1 MNLRCAVSSFLTAAV
16 ALPWLS
22 ASPAAAEALSRRE
35 VVARALD
42 VNPDVRRGVEE
53 YNRLMGRAT
62 EARADALPELSLYGT
77 YLRYQDPAFLNSSS
91 FDQLPPDFVDLLKPI
106 PQDLWEGT
114 AQLKQTLFSFS
125 LRKAIRAASYAK
137 DLGQED
143 LRRVR
148 QQVALRA
155 IFAYNG
161 YLVALE
167 RAKVAERTVSQ
178 KERQLEAARNRRAAG
193 VATELEVLRFQ
204 VDLENA
210 RAQLLRLQGA
220 ADLARGD
227 VNVVILRPT
236 NAPIEPVDDLGFVDL
251 EADLEHTIEQAK
263 ANRPELKAAEWNA
276 RIYDEAVG
284 IVRADK
290 QPRLDFNG
298 AFGWSVRDT
307 GNFLKDDYQKWSL
320 SVTLKVPLFDG
331 WRTAG
336 RVAQAKAERAK
347 VEQDRIGL
355 EAQIEREAKEAV
367 DRLRVARNVLKAA
380 ELNVEQATK
389 ALQMTQANYQLGAA
403 TPLDVLDAQAA
414 LTQADIN
421 RVEALYAHADARAGL
436 RYVMAL
442 DPLGPEAG
450 APPAPETTP
459 TLSGDL
465 R

>member
-1 MNLRCAVSSFLTAAV
+1 MNLRNVFVSSAAA
-16 ALPWLS
+16 ALALS
-22 ASPAAAEALSRRE
+22 LAAPASYAEALSRRE
-35 VVARALD
+35 VVSRALD
-42 VNPDVRRGVEE
+42 VNPDVRRGMEE

-77 YLRYQDPAFLNSSS
+77 YLRYQDPSFLNSAS
-91 FDQLPPDFVDLLKPI
+91 FDQLPPDFVGLLKPI
-106 PQDLWEGT
+106 PQNLWEGS

-125 LRKAIRAASYAK
+125 LRKAIRAAGYAK
-137 DLGQED
+137 DLGKED
-143 LRRVR
+143 LQRVR

-167 RAKVAERTVSQ
+167 RAKVAERTVRQ
-178 KERQLEAARNRRAAG
+178 KERQLEAARNRRASG

-236 NAPIEPVDDLGFVDL
+236 NAPIEPVDDLGFVDV
-251 EADLEHTIEQAK
+251 EADLDATIATAL
-263 ANRPELKAAEWNA
+263 ANRPEVKAIDWSE
-276 RIYDEAVG
+276 RIYAEAVG
-284 IVRADK
+284 IAKADA

-307 GNFLKDDYQKWSL
+307 GNFLRDDYQKWSL
-320 SVTLKVPLFDG
+320 SVTLKVPVFDG

-336 RVAQAKAERAK
+336 RVAQAKAEHNK
-347 VEQDRIGL
+347 VEQDRIAL

-367 DRLRVARNVLKAA
+367 DRLRVARSVLLAA
-380 ELNVEQATK
+380 QLNVQQATK
-389 ALQMTQANYQLGAA
+389 ALDMTQANYQLGAA
-403 TPLDVLDAQAA
+403 TTLDVLDAQAA
-414 LTQADIN
+414 LTQAEIN

-436 RYVMAL
+436 RYVMAQ
-442 DPLGPEAG
+442 DPLGPEAAS
-450 APPAPETTP
+450 APPAPP
-459 TLSGDL
+459 SNPVSSGDL